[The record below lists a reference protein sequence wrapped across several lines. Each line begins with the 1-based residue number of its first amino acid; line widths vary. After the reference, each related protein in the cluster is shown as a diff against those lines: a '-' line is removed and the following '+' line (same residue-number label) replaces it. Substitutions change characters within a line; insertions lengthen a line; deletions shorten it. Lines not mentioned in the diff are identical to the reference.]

1 MKAVLKIGLVMLAV
15 GALIGAGIAWQYQQ
29 TNIDDAFQEGMSY
42 QESLED
48 EAVANVASMKT
59 TLNTTTVDHSDTVD
73 SDGAVS
79 TTTTV
84 TKTLYIN
91 NTDENRDA
99 TGLKISLYNPVTDT
113 EGLHDNLETSDT
125 DIYVTTSSG
134 VTARLF
140 RDGDYTSGV
149 EIPDLEPK
157 STLEMTVTFELES
170 AVAGTFQ
177 DGQSY
182 DCSLYVIQTNANYA
196 DVIDFTLST

>member
-1 MKAVLKIGLVMLAV
+1 MKDVMKIGIVMLAI
-15 GALIGAGIAWQYQQ
+15 GALIGGGIAWQYQQ
-29 TNIDDAFQEGMSY
+29 TQVDDAFQEGMSY
-42 QESLED
+42 QESLEA

-59 TLNTTTVDHSDTVD
+59 SLNSTTVDHSSTVD
-73 SDGAVS
+73 SDGSVD

-84 TKTLYIN
+84 TKTLYLN

-99 TGLKISLYNPVTDT
+99 TGLKIALYNPVTDT
-113 EGLHDNLETSDT
+113 EGLHDNLETSST

-149 EIPDLEPK
+149 EIPDLEPE
-157 STLEMTVTFELES
+157 STLEMTITFELES

-196 DVIDFTLST
+196 DVVDFTLTT